1 MSLMRALLFLTAIAI
16 ALPASAADKAMTKDK
31 MSWLD
36 NGQIRLGVDL
46 SIGGAITYLADA
58 SKKVNMINSHDWG
71 RQIQMSF
78 YSGPVPFVPP
88 GAKVHDRWKQL
99 GWNPIQVGDVYG
111 NRSRIIEHSNDGKT
125 IHVKCIPMH
134 WPLKN
139 VPGKCTFECWFK
151 LEGCAVKVTS
161 RLNNAR
167 ADKTQYPGRSQE
179 LPAVYTNGPWYKLVT
194 YLGDKPFTAAEMTT
208 IQDITDNKGWP
219 WRRFMPTENWAALLD
234 KNDHGLGVWMPES
247 YRFIGG
253 FAGKKGKGGPKDGP
267 TGYLS
272 PLHKEIL
279 DHNIVYTYDYTLV
292 VGSLRDIR
300 DYVYKHSPRPTPP
313 VWRFT
318 NDRQHWTYAR
328 TTDAGWPIR
337 DGLRVKLADTRT
349 SMVSPPTIWQ
359 ADKAPKLYIRAAL
372 KSPAKT
378 AAAAFLPFCPQDAK
392 DWANWG
398 KGPKP
403 PARPVVSVTFP
414 INGDGKMRTYEIDMS
429 ANKQYRGAITQLRLL
444 LPAGKGLARI
454 AHIGFA
460 EPK

>member
-1 MSLMRALLFLTAIAI
+1 MSPIRTLLFLTMIAI
-16 ALPASAADKAMTKDK
+16 TLPASAADKKMTNDQ

-36 NGQIRLGVDL
+36 NGQVRLGVDL

-58 SKKVNMINSHDWG
+58 RTKVNMINSHDWG

-88 GAKVHDRWKQL
+88 DAQVRESWKKL
-99 GWNPIQVGDVYG
+99 GWNPIQSGDCYG
-111 NRSRIIEHSNDGKT
+111 NRSRVIEHSNDGKT

-151 LEGCAVKVTS
+151 LEGPAIRVKS

-167 ADKTQYPGRSQE
+167 NDKKQYPGRSQE

-194 YLGDKPFTAAEMTT
+194 YLGDKPFTASGTTT
-208 IQDITDNKGWP
+208 IQDINDAKGWP
-219 WRRFMPTENWAALLD
+219 WRRFMATENWAALLD
-234 KNDHGLGVWMPES
+234 KNGHGLGIWLPDA
-247 YRFIGG
+247 YRFLGG

-267 TGYLS
+267 TGYLT
-272 PLHKEIL
+272 PLQKEIL
-279 DHNIVYTYDYTLV
+279 DHNIVYTYDYTLM
-292 VGSLRDIR
+292 VGSLKDIR
-300 DYVYKHSPRPTPP
+300 DYVYKHASKPTPP
-313 VWRFT
+313 AWRFKH
-318 NDRQHWTYAR
+318 DRQHWTYAK

-337 DGLRVKLADTRT
+337 GDLRVNLGATRT
-349 SMVSPPTIWQ
+349 SMVSPTTIWQ
-359 ADKAPKLYIRAAL
+359 AGKAPKLYIRAAL

-378 AAAAFLPFCPQDAK
+378 TTVGFLPFCKQDAQ

-398 KGPKP
+398 NGPQP
-403 PARPVVSVTFP
+403 PARPVVTVNFP

-429 ANKQYRGAITQLRLL
+429 ASKQYRGAITQLRLL

-454 AHIGFA
+454 AYIGFA
-460 EPK
+460 APQ